1 MNPLMGFTPGL
12 KAFIA
17 AVFGGIGS
25 VPGAMIGGF
34 FVGLAE
40 TMGIAYGSS
49 LWKDAI
55 VYVVLILILILKPEG
70 LLGKNEREKV

>member
-1 MNPLMGFTPGL
+1 
-12 KAFIA
+12 
-17 AVFGGIGS
+17 
-25 VPGAMIGGF
+25 MIGGF

-40 TMGIAYGSS
+40 TMVIAYGSS

-70 LLGKNEREKV
+70 LLGKIEREKV